1 MADAVPLDRLD
12 LPYPRTRLVG
22 RDVERASAR
31 ASLIEDAT
39 PLLSLTGPGG
49 VGKTRLALAIAS
61 DVAGHFADGV
71 AWVDLAPIRDPA
83 LVVSTVAA
91 ALGITPS
98 RETSVEIALIRWLRP
113 RQVLLFLDNCEH
125 LLASV
130 GPLVADLLNQCS
142 ALQILASSRAPLRV
156 RGERILLV
164 DPLPLPTNDADSLA
178 AIAGNDAVRLFV
190 ERARDARPA
199 FHLAESNA
207 KSVAAVC
214 RALDGLP
221 LAIELAAARITVLS
235 PSALLAQMTHRL
247 QVLCD
252 GPRDAPT
259 RQQTLA
265 ATISWSYDLL
275 TPGDQELFRRLTVFR
290 GGFTLAAAQAVAG
303 DPQTDDHEHEMLLA
317 LSRLIDHSLIYRMDA
332 GDDARFS
339 LLETIRDFGAEQ
351 LVASGEATPI
361 RHRHAAYFRS
371 LVDSLDAWIAAYLP
385 QSQEILDHLE
395 AEYPN
400 IRTALAWLRDAGDAE
415 GVLDLA
421 ANLNFFWQLRGHP
434 RDGRAWLA
442 WGLGQEAAGAASA
455 RAHGQLA
462 LAGVLAMLEG
472 PGPALPLCEESLAF
486 YRDRND
492 AARIARALVQSAALS
507 LPLDDSDRTTRSIAA
522 ALAAL
527 ADLQETAWAER
538 AACHVRWIRG
548 IQTKDLGDFAGA
560 EAHLREVIAMQ
571 QAMAKQTGKEQP
583 HACGPH
589 LTLGS
594 VLHCRNDLEGA
605 LEHYRMALEKAWRF
619 QIVGAATVTL
629 ARIAGML
636 ALHGRWQ
643 EAAKLF
649 GATEAHCD
657 RVGFPFAHNVWR
669 LTRAFGL
676 PQPWQGETHF
686 ANQAGT
692 MWAATVQRLPH
703 GIPPIPDPVAAAE
716 IWEAGRALPMADA
729 VAYALTVDAL
739 AFQPSMSHTVP
750 APGMPTNSTQRLALT
765 RREHD
770 VLALLCQRRT
780 NAEIADQLFL
790 SPRTVE
796 DHVSRLL
803 GKLQVTNRR
812 DAAAQAARLGLIGRI
827 SPLPFS

>member
-1 MADAVPLDRLD
+1 MAEAAPLDHLD

-22 RDVERASAR
+22 RESERASAN
-31 ASLIEDAT
+31 ASLIDDAT

-61 DVAGHFADGV
+61 DVAAHFADGV

-98 RETSVEIALIRWLRP
+98 RETSVDIALVRYLRP
-113 RQVLLFLDNCEH
+113 RQMLLFLDNCEH
-125 LLASV
+125 LLSGV
-130 GPLVADLLNQCS
+130 GPLVADLLVQCP

-156 RGERILLV
+156 RGERVLLV
-164 DPLPLPTNDADSLA
+164 DPLPLPSIDAHSLI
-178 AIAGNDAVRLFV
+178 AIAGNDAVQLFV
-190 ERARDARPA
+190 ERAQDAWPTFQLTNTNAPA
-199 FHLAESNA
+199 
-207 KSVAAVC
+207 VAAIC
-214 RALDGLP
+214 RQIDGLP

-235 PSALLAQMTHRL
+235 PEALLAQMTHRL
-247 QVLCD
+247 ALLRD

-275 TPGDQELFRRLTVFR
+275 TTEDQELFRRLTVFR

-303 DPQTDDHEHEMLLA
+303 DSHSGEYQMLRG
-317 LSRLIDHSLIYRMDA
+317 LSRLVYHSLIYRMDA

-351 LVASGEATPI
+351 LLASGEAPWI

-371 LVDSLDAWIAAYLP
+371 LIDSLEAWVAAYLP
-385 QSQEILDHLE
+385 QSQEILDHLDV
-395 AEYPN
+395 EYPN
-400 IRTALAWLRDAGDAE
+400 IRTALVWLRDAGDAE

-421 ANLNFFWQLRGHP
+421 ANLNFFWQMRGHL
-434 RDGRAWLA
+434 RDGREWLD
-442 WGLGQEAAGAASA
+442 WGLSQELPCAEST

-462 LAGVLAMLEG
+462 LAGVLGMVDG
-472 PGPALPLCEESLAF
+472 PRLALPRCEESLAF
-486 YRDRND
+486 YQERND
-492 AARIARALVQSAALS
+492 APRIARALVQAAALS
-507 LPLDDSDRTTRSIAA
+507 LPLDDTDRTTRYIEA

-527 ADLQETAWAER
+527 DGPQPMAWAER

-571 QAMAKQTGKEQP
+571 QAMAQQTGKEQP

-594 VLHCRNDLEGA
+594 VLHCRNDLERA
-605 LEHYRMALEKAWRF
+605 LEHYRAALEKAWRF
-619 QIVGAATVTL
+619 QIVGTAAATL
-629 ARIAGML
+629 ARIAGLL

-643 EAAKLF
+643 EAARLF
-649 GATEAHCD
+649 GAIEAHCD

-686 ANQAGT
+686 ANQAGM
-692 MWAATVQRLPH
+692 MWAATVRRLPH

-716 IWEAGRALPMADA
+716 LWEAGRALPMAEA

-739 AFQPSMSHTVP
+739 ASAASQMGP
-750 APGMPTNSTQRLALT
+750 APGLLTSLGRRPALT
-765 RREHD
+765 RREQD

-780 NAEIADQLFL
+780 NVEIADHLFL

-812 DAAAQAARLGLIGRI
+812 DAAAQASRLGLIARDD
-827 SPLPFS
+827 PLPVA